1 MFEYMKLEIRRVL
14 RDRRYLIFSIG
25 FPLGFYLMYT
35 RAVATTDTVDHMPW
49 ATFYMVSM
57 ATFGAI
63 GAALQTGGTRVA
75 AERANGWIKQLRA
88 TPLPPRGYLLAKVG
102 AAMCVAFPS
111 VLLVALAGRFVNH
124 VTLSATS
131 WAGMIVSVW
140 LCALPFAVLGVLLG
154 YLFTVDSAQAG
165 TTLTLFALAILG
177 GMWWPF
183 QLMPRAMRYI
193 GEATPSYHFANIG
206 WRIVGGDAPRVS
218 DVAVIL
224 LYAVVFGAL
233 TIWKY
238 RSDRSWQ
245 SA

>member
-35 RAVATTDTVDHMPW
+35 RAVSATDTVDHMPW

-63 GAALQTGGTRVA
+63 GAALQSGGTRVA
-75 AERANGWIKQLRA
+75 TERANGWIKQLRA
-88 TPLPPRGYLLAKVG
+88 TPLPPRGYLVAKGG
-102 AAMCVAFPS
+102 AAMAVAFPS
-111 VLLVALAGRFVNH
+111 VFLIALAGRLFNH
-124 VTLSATS
+124 VSLSAAS
-131 WAGMIVSVW
+131 WVEMVGLVW

-165 TTLTLFALAILG
+165 TTLTLFALAIFG

-206 WRIVGGDAPRVS
+206 WRIVSGDAPRVS
-218 DVAVIL
+218 DLAVVA
-224 LYAVVFGAL
+224 LYAIVLGAI
-233 TIWKY
+233 TMWKY
-238 RSDRSWQ
+238 RSDSSWRS
-245 SA
+245 A